1 MRGTSLDVHGKL
13 ARVTAEITPG
23 HLGEAMIEGRQGTVI
38 FWESRLADHLAEARR
53 ILTGPLRPPGTALSA
68 LDVGPDFETLRW
80 FWLPEEIAAEP

>member
-38 FWESRLADHLAEARR
+38 FWESRLADHLAEAGR
-53 ILTGPLRPPGTALSA
+53 ILADPLRPPGTALSP
-68 LDVGPDFETLRW
+68 LEVGPDFEALRW
-80 FWLPEEIAAEP
+80 FWLSEEIASEP